1 MCSQNQKNFESE
13 LQRISA
19 LADSE
24 DASFEEQLKAEQE
37 REQKEREFANKQRD
51 IERLGGLR
59 SYSQFTAESYDNKK
73 IISRLS
79 QFPKQD
85 YFVWGPTGSGK
96 THAAIAVARKDY
108 YARLVRMADIA
119 REIRSSEHALEEK
132 AIIDK
137 YAAMTMVLD
146 DLGSEKVTEFVQNIL
161 YEIIDKRW
169 RNMTTGLIVT
179 SNYDLK
185 QLTNLIGDRIVS
197 RIIGL
202 VGSNVIHL
210 TSPDGRRKAND
221 RYL

>member
-1 MCSQNQKNFESE
+1 MMSFQNLKNFESE
-13 LQRISA
+13 LARLSA
-19 LADSE
+19 LADIDDS
-24 DASFEEQLKAEQE
+24 AFENELKAEKE
-37 REQKEREFANKQRD
+37 HEQALRQRAARQRD

-59 SYSQFTAESYDNKK
+59 PYSQFTADSYDNKK

-85 YFVWGPTGSGK
+85 YFIWGTTGSGK
-96 THAAIAVARKDY
+96 THAAIAVARNDY

-119 REIRSSEHALEEK
+119 REIRSCEHALEEK
-132 AIIDK
+132 TIIDK
-137 YAAMTMVLD
+137 YASMTMVLD
-146 DLGSEKVTEFVQNIL
+146 DLGSEKMTEFVQNVL

-169 RNMTTGLIVT
+169 RNMTTGLIIT

-185 QLTNLIGDRIVS
+185 QLAAIVGDRIVS

-210 TSPDGRRKAND
+210 TAPDARRKV
-221 RYL
+221 L

>member
-1 MCSQNQKNFESE
+1 MSFQNLKSFDRE
-13 LQRISA
+13 LARLNA

-24 DASFEEQLKAEQE
+24 DASFGEQLKAEQE
-37 REQKEREFANKQRD
+37 REQKAREFANKQRD

-59 SYSQFTAESYDNKK
+59 AYIQFTADSYDNKN
-73 IISRLS
+73 IIERLS

-85 YFVWGPTGSGK
+85 YFVWGTTGSGK
-96 THAAIAVARKDY
+96 THAAIAVSRNDY
-108 YARLVRMADIA
+108 YAQLVRMADIA
-119 REIRSSEHALEEK
+119 REIRACEHALEEK

-137 YAAMTMVLD
+137 YAAMPMVLD
-146 DLGSEKVTEFVQNIL
+146 DLGSEKITEFVQNIL

-169 RNMTTGLIVT
+169 RNMTTGLIIT

-185 QLTNLIGDRIVS
+185 QLTNIVGDRIVS

-210 TSPDGRRKAND
+210 TSPDGRRNTK
-221 RYL
+221 